1 MESLITYSDS
11 EEDSA
16 AKNASFSSETGK
28 GFSLVYYNTEEQ
40 RENGDRSDE
49 SPEKEAT
56 EGGIVI
62 IHHSS
67 STPIRSTPSSEKESL
82 TPVQSP
88 SIQFSSSIPSIN
100 EPLSSP
106 ANVVPLL
113 SLPSLE
119 EILPPKPDLS
129 LCSPHLKA
137 KLQKFFALKKQGK
150 SVNRNLRESHAFK
163 NPDILEK
170 LISFCSI
177 VEIGS
182 NYPREVYDP
191 FGFENSGDFYDEL
204 AKEQQLMYER
214 REQERQT
221 RAQLEF
227 VKANNVTST
236 ASQAS
241 SLSSIGVSGV
251 SNGTES
257 VVETTNGTRISSKPI
272 PVQHIVIDSNTT
284 SSSKIT
290 GSINGKRKSKT
301 SKWDQKTP
309 SSGNVL
315 SNLLTQQPERQQPE
329 QQQQQ
334 QQKPE
339 QQQLQSLP
347 IETQYSSFKASA
359 DAYANYIKEKKREAE
374 QTKET
379 EKKKKKI

>member
-1 MESLITYSDS
+1 
-11 EEDSA
+11 
-16 AKNASFSSETGK
+16 
-28 GFSLVYYNTEEQ
+28 
-40 RENGDRSDE
+40 
-49 SPEKEAT
+49 
-56 EGGIVI
+56 
-62 IHHSS
+62 
-67 STPIRSTPSSEKESL
+67 
-82 TPVQSP
+82 
-88 SIQFSSSIPSIN
+88 
-100 EPLSSP
+100 
-106 ANVVPLL
+106 
-113 SLPSLE
+113 
-119 EILPPKPDLS
+119 
-129 LCSPHLKA
+129 
-137 KLQKFFALKKQGK
+137 
-150 SVNRNLRESHAFK
+150 LRESHAFK

-170 LISFCSI
+170 LISFCNI

-214 REQERQT
+214 REQERQS

-236 ASQAS
+236 ASQAP
-241 SLSSIGVSGV
+241 SLSSIGVSGI

-257 VVETTNGTRISSKPI
+257 IVETTNVTRISSKPI
-272 PVQHIVIDSNTT
+272 SVQHIVIDSNTT

-329 QQQQQ
+329 QQSERQQPEQKPERQ
-334 QQKPE
+334 QPEQKPE

-347 IETQYSSFKASA
+347 METQYSSFKASA

-374 QTKET
+374 QTKEV
-379 EKKKKKI
+379 EKKKKKT